1 MKKFDS
7 FGLVFENYGP
17 IGEARTLD
25 LANHPVDTSATFP
38 DGTEETGLDGLRAYL
53 KTKVQDEFVDNL
65 SRKLLAY
72 ALGRT
77 LLPSD
82 EILIADL
89 HQKLAADGYRFD
101 TLIESV
107 INSRQFLTKRAT
119 PGT

>member
-1 MKKFDS
+1 M
-7 FGLVFENYGP
+7 
-17 IGEARTLD
+17 
-25 LANHPVDTSATFP
+25 DTSATFP
-38 DGTEETGLDGLRAYL
+38 GGFPEETGLDGLRAYL

-77 LLPSD
+77 LLPLPTKSPRCRFCT
-82 EILIADL
+82 
-89 HQKLAADGYRFD
+89 KNSRGCDGYRFD

-107 INSRQFLTKRAT
+107 ITSRQFLTKRAT